1 MWIPWQKWGRTKASH
16 GLGSQNVA
24 RSSTCKT
31 LVIHQKRRSERTPP
45 QPLSQ
50 AFAFFT
56 SNTAL
61 GLNHLNFP
69 RPFMFVEDLYMGM
82 GRFQAC
88 SPDQCT
94 MDKQRRRFV
103 HPVGRRVGLL
113 VLTHWHNMIC
123 RHQLYASCQTN
134 QTSLTGAARVR
145 FGTIWESVIP
155 CQFLSTW
162 FPRRSSHLHTGHTD
176 TESSA
181 RVHQGVKAPR
191 PWRSPSDRSFQLRR
205 SGQKGVLPEHRSG
218 KEDKRGR

>member
-1 MWIPWQKWGRTKASH
+1 MCARMWIPWQKWGRTKASH

-123 RHQLYASCQTN
+123 RHQLFVFGVF
-134 QTSLTGAARVR
+134 SLG
-145 FGTIWESVIP
+145 G
-155 CQFLSTW
+155 
-162 FPRRSSHLHTGHTD
+162 
-176 TESSA
+176 SSA
-181 RVHQGVKAPR
+181 ASAQH
-191 PWRSPSDRSFQLRR
+191 SF
-205 SGQKGVLPEHRSG
+205 GPVATFLPQTAWSTSH
-218 KEDKRGR
+218 KHHCH